1 MLIISLAYPLK
12 SLHAGGM
19 NEAREDGAT
28 ESGVFHVS
36 VSLEGE
42 WWMGRLA
49 ELPGVVVPA
58 ASLPELDEMVRGA
71 IMMSVDPGGIRP
83 LDSMVV
89 EYDYGGLSRLL
100 QLAADVGAQHARL
113 IEANVGLKVLL
124 RAAKTALVDEGYSF
138 ADICHLL
145 GLSTAEVARL
155 RELRD
160 SDGD

>member
-1 MLIISLAYPLK
+1 
-12 SLHAGGM
+12 M
-19 NEAREDGAT
+19 NEARGDGAI
-28 ESGVFHVS
+28 ESGVFHVT
-36 VSLEGE
+36 VSFEGE
-42 WWMGRLA
+42 WWMARVA

-58 ASLPELDEMVRGA
+58 TSLPELDEMVRGA
-71 IMMSVDPGGIRP
+71 IMMSIDPGGVRP

-89 EYDYGGLSRLL
+89 AYDYGGLSRLL
-100 QLAADVGAQHARL
+100 QLAANAGAQRAR
-113 IEANVGLKVLL
+113 IVEAGVGLKVLL

-138 ADICHLL
+138 ADISRLL